1 MMTYAYDE
9 VYLYDAKLELG
20 DFFDYCI
27 MDCKLEPDWVAE
39 LFMFSGYDKLFER
52 GNPWIVG
59 GMSGVELAQRILR
72 ENAGWEEFPEPSY
85 SFEKFPYYWAGWALA
100 EYQWYSNTRFKDI
113 FRRITLSSI
122 IAMYPVY
129 HEMDITNFIAAIN
142 AKTYVGE
149 TRLKLIRSRL
159 GLSQSQL
166 AKASGVKLRN
176 IQLYEQKIN
185 DIDKA
190 SAIILYK
197 LARALNCSMEDLLE
211 EVS

>member
-1 MMTYAYDE
+1 MTYAYDE

-20 DFFDYCI
+20 DFLDYCI

-85 SFEKFPYYWAGWALA
+85 SFEKSPYYWAGWALA
-100 EYQWYSNTRFKDI
+100 EYQWYSNTRFKDV

-122 IAMYPVY
+122 IAMYSIY

-142 AKTYVGE
+142 EKTYVGE

>member
-1 MMTYAYDE
+1 MTYAYDE

-85 SFEKFPYYWAGWALA
+85 SFEKSPYYWAGWTLA

-142 AKTYVGE
+142 EKTYVGE